1 MNVTMFETFYNLL
14 YHGAIEVY
22 GRAENN
28 YKYCDVGDILITA
41 DVETVKKF
49 NAVYQDI
56 ITSDREAAAFAF
68 WYCYTYQKKALEYIS
83 RTAYDNI
90 MSEIVKQYNAGM
102 I

>member
-1 MNVTMFETFYNLL
+1 MNITMFKKFYNLL
-14 YHGAIEVY
+14 YYKVIDTY
-22 GRAENN
+22 GKAENS
-28 YKYCDVGDILITA
+28 YKYCDVGDTLIMS
-41 DVETVKKF
+41 DKETVKKF
-49 NAVYQDI
+49 NAARQDI

-83 RTAYDNI
+83 RTAYNNI